1 MKLDDIEN
9 AYLFV
14 SMSPEFSNSAII
26 CKDTG
31 EIYYV
36 SEMGDSDDLPDDIDD
51 SDKYIE
57 IPHKNGLDLGKNL
70 VFEFVSECMP
80 DGYDDVVSIFRRK
93 GAYSRFKE
101 LLDNRGLLDKWYRY
115 EDERQKAA
123 LRQWCE
129 DNDIEVEG

>member
-36 SEMGDSDDLPDDIDD
+36 SEMGDSDELPDDIDD

-57 IPHKNGLDLGKNL
+57 IPHKNELDLGKNL

-80 DGYDDVVSIFRRK
+80 DGHDDVVSIFRRK

-101 LLDNRGLLDKWYRY
+101 LLDNQGLLDKWYKY